1 MFVRVGEICP
11 PTSLHNDQPLFASC
25 IARRSMTHKHRLR
38 TPVHTDYT
46 LPARRCASAGTSYGP
61 ASVCLCLSVTSRGS
75 IKKNQ
80 RINLVFGM
88 EAFFDQSYTAHTHPF
103 NGPFPGLPGSAGTR
117 QVRSIWILLKQE
129 TVNGNG
135 ISWAICKSASRSRQI
150 TMPVPHHSRYPNIL

>member
-38 TPVHTDYT
+38 TPEHTDYT

-88 EAFFDQSYTAHTHPF
+88 EAFSTSPTLSTTWVVVGMGSPLVLVGVASTGTDGAPRLHYPPLAPQKSRRN
-103 NGPFPGLPGSAGTR
+103 NGGLLG
-117 QVRSIWILLKQE
+117 
-129 TVNGNG
+129 
-135 ISWAICKSASRSRQI
+135 
-150 TMPVPHHSRYPNIL
+150 